1 MMERLSHCIK
11 WIVELGGWCP
21 TKISRKGLAVSHLF
35 FANDLLLFAKA
46 SVDHVIKQR
55 LNTFST
61 ASSQKINVNKSSIF
75 FSANMDFALQQ
86 DICSMAGMNRTEEI
100 GMYLGVL
107 MIEGC
112 MTKAFFYPL
121 LQKVDSHLAGWK
133 SNMLSFFG
141 RVIMAKSILSTLP
154 NHLIQAMYLPK
165 LVCEEFNKKIQDF
178 IWGDQWANKRVHLV
192 NWHQVTLPVDYVGL
206 GIRTYRKMNMAFLVK
221 LGQRLLKEEDAFQPK
236 IVRGK

>member
-1 MMERLSHCIK
+1 
-11 WIVELGGWCP
+11 
-21 TKISRKGLAVSHLF
+21 
-35 FANDLLLFAKA
+35 
-46 SVDHVIKQR
+46 
-55 LNTFST
+55 
-61 ASSQKINVNKSSIF
+61 
-75 FSANMDFALQQ
+75 
-86 DICSMAGMNRTEEI
+86 MAGMNRTEEI

-221 LGQRLLKEEDAFQPK
+221 LGQRLLKEEDAFWSK
-236 IVRGK
+236 IVRGKYFARTASLDAFVLNLLASALWQGLVESADLPQRGYFILIVNGHLTSFWNDT